1 MIQQLTQEEA
11 LALAKGPLS
20 GEVLRLAASTVQP
33 LFWLTGPVGTGL
45 MQNATTFFV
54 DAGRGVFGVTAG
66 HVYDAYLEHKRRG
79 GGPCHVGMLGL
90 TFDLETRLID
100 RGRAVDI
107 ATYRLRPAEVG
118 RLGATIRHEP
128 NWPPERPRAERGVFY
143 AGYPAAGRKLVGE
156 RTIEWGLY
164 GAAGIATSVN
174 DQSIVGQ
181 MERDNL
187 VELLGLP
194 IPRDRVRGRWS
205 QRRAAVRV
213 LGVVARVLEARG
225 RRQRRRWCH
234 IRARARRPRRPHQDR
249 RHDRR
254 LAYRS
259 DDSAHLAR

>member
-1 MIQQLTQEEA
+1 MVQQLTHEEA

-20 GEVLRLAASTVQP
+20 GELLRLAASYVQP

-45 MQNATTFFV
+45 MRNATTFFV
-54 DAGRGVFGVTAG
+54 DAGQGIFGVSAG
-66 HVYDAYLEHKRRG
+66 HVYDAYLEHKRGG

-90 TFDLETRLID
+90 TFDLEARLID

-128 NWPPERPRAERGVFY
+128 NWPPERPRVERGVFY

-164 GAAGIATSVN
+164 GAAGIATSVTAE
-174 DQSIVGQ
+174 SIACQ

-187 VELLGLP
+187 VEVLGLP
-194 IPRDRVRGRWS
+194 IPQLAHEVGGMGGAPLFALSGSSLVYWKLAGVITEGGGVMSEHVRAVPADR
-205 QRRAAVRV
+205 
-213 LGVVARVLEARG
+213 
-225 RRQRRRWCH
+225 
-234 IRARARRPRRPHQDR
+234 IRLDGTI
-249 RHDRR
+249 DG
-254 LAYRS
+254 
-259 DDSAHLAR
+259 